1 MAGLPEYLSRV
12 LLTLWLGGLWV
23 IGYVVAPVLFWKL
36 PDKQLAGN
44 LAGVLFGI
52 MSWIGMASGF
62 YLLIFRVVRHGARAL
77 KQWFF
82 WIVLVMLLMV
92 LGGYFGI
99 QPVIQHLK
107 QAALP
112 REVMQSAF
120 ASRFERW
127 HGIASVIYLIES
139 LLGLLLFREREA

>member
-1 MAGLPEYLSRV
+1 MAGLTEYLSRV

-44 LAGVLFGI
+44 LAGVLFVI
-52 MSWIGMASGF
+52 MSWIGMISGF
-62 YLLIFRVVRHGARAL
+62 YLLVYRVARDGARAL
-77 KQWFF
+77 KQEFF
-82 WIVLVMLLMV
+82 WIVLAMLLMV
-92 LGGYFGI
+92 MGGYFGI

-107 QAALP
+107 DAALP

-127 HGIASVIYLIES
+127 HGIASVVYLIES
-139 LLGLLLFREREA
+139 LLGLVLLRSRA

>member
-1 MAGLPEYLSRV
+1 MAGFPDYLARV

-44 LAGVLFGI
+44 LAGTLFVI
-52 MSWIGMASGF
+52 IAWIGMASGF
-62 YLLIFRVVRHGARAL
+62 YLLIHRLARQGSDAIRQL
-77 KQWFF
+77 FF
-82 WIVLVMLLMV
+82 WTVLLMLLLVM
-92 LGGYFGI
+92 GGYFGI
-99 QPVIQHLK
+99 QPIIEQLK

-120 ASRFERW
+120 ADRFARW
-127 HGIASVIYLIES
+127 HGIASIVYLIES
-139 LLGLLLFREREA
+139 LLGLLLLRNRHA